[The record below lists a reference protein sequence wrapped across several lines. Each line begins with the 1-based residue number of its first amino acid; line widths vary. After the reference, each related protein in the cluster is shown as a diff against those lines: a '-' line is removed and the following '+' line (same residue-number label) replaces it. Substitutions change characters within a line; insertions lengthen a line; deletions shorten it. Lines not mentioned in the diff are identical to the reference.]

1 MAGLVPFSRRNSSL
15 FPTGFEDFYNLLD
28 DFFNDRPN
36 RMGITRGAFNL
47 DIQED
52 DKEYVV
58 EAHLPGVNKE
68 EVNIELNEGRLT
80 ISVTKDEKVNEEKK
94 KYVYKESRYSSM
106 SRSIY
111 LADAKSDGVNAKLE
125 NGILYINIPK
135 QEKID
140 TTKRI
145 EIQ

>member
-1 MAGLVPFSRRNSSL
+1 MAGLVPFSRKNSSL

-36 RMGITRGAFNL
+36 KMGITRETFKL

-94 KYVYKESRYSSM
+94 NYVYKESRYSSM

-111 LADAKSDGVNAKLE
+111 LADAKSDGVKAKLE
-125 NGILYINIPK
+125 NGILYINVPK

-145 EIQ
+145 EIE